1 MICLDLRLT
10 TINPTVVLIIF
21 GIYHI
26 FLAVYNYT
34 ADSYGELSSSA
45 IAGQGWMRNMLGAVT
60 PLFANQ
66 MFNGMGYQWAGTLL
80 ALIGTPSPKYP
91 DLNLTSN
98 VFFFL
103 ACLITPLPFICFA
116 YGDRIRASSKY
127 AAAATGAVVPEK
139 KQADFDE
146 MNEKGKAVDN
156 GNAV

>member
-1 MICLDLRLT
+1 
-10 TINPTVVLIIF
+10 
-21 GIYHI
+21 
-26 FLAVYNYT
+26 
-34 ADSYGELSSSA
+34 
-45 IAGQGWMRNMLGAVT
+45 MLGAVT

-80 ALIGTPSPKYP
+80 ALIGTLSPKSP
-91 DLNLTSN
+91 DLKLTFN

-116 YGDRIRASSKY
+116 YGARIRASSKY

-139 KQADFDE
+139 KQATFDD

-156 GNAV
+156 GKAV